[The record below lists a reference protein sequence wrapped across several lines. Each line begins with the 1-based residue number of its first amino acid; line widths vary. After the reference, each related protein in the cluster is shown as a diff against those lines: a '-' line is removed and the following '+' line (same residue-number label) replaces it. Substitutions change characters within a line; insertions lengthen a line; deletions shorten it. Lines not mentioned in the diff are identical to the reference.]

1 MKKVLLIL
9 LMAFPSTLLFAQEGV
24 KIGVGFGPA
33 INFSRTETNDVLT
46 AEDSGLGTRL
56 SLTGRYG
63 FSENYGLQTGVAL
76 TTKAF
81 GDKDSNVGKTKV
93 TTVEIPFGLA
103 LRTNEL
109 NTDGLYVTGFIGPTI
124 DLNVSSRLN
133 INGQDANNAENVQAI
148 GSSIRFGLGAEKEF
162 DFGTVHLGVT
172 YARGLSNIAKDQ
184 AGVVTKIHYLAFE
197 GIFFF

>member
-1 MKKVLLIL
+1 MKRIVLLVL
-9 LMAFPSTLLFAQEGV
+9 LMSPVLLFAQEGV

-46 AEDSGLGTRL
+46 GEANGLGSRL

-76 TTKAF
+76 TTKAY
-81 GDKDSNVGKTKV
+81 GEKEGTSGKVKV
-93 TTVEIPFGLA
+93 TTIEIPFGLA

-109 NTDGLYVTGFIGPTI
+109 NTDGLFVSGFIGPTI
-124 DLNVSSRLN
+124 DANVSSRLN
-133 INGQDANNAENVQAI
+133 LNNQDTNN
-148 GSSIRFGLGAEKEF
+148 SSNIKALGASVRFGLGTEKEF
-162 DFGTVHLGVT
+162 DFGTLHVGVT
-172 YARGLSNIAKDQ
+172 YARGLTNIAKDQ